1 MVQIS
6 SEPNRPRGRSPSGCV
21 HSCAA
26 VDPESKPMY
35 AKKITDAPRSTPLQP
50 KSPNAPVFAGTNGCH
65 SSVRTDSAPQP
76 ITIRITATLI
86 STIAALTAADS
97 RTPRTSSA
105 VTAAT
110 ATAAGQSNAEAG
122 SAMPASISSDRRLP
136 DQPTATVATL
146 SAYSS
151 TRSQPITHATNGP
164 NAARA

>member
-1 MVQIS
+1 
-6 SEPNRPRGRSPSGCV
+6 
-21 HSCAA
+21 
-26 VDPESKPMY
+26 MY

-65 SSVRTDSAPQP
+65 SSVRTNNAPQP

-110 ATAAGQSNAEAG
+110 ARAAGQSNPPPAG

-151 TRSQPITHATNGP
+151 TRSQPITQATNGP